1 MDISEFKRLQS
12 TADINRHPWE
22 RARARIA
29 RYLLTRYK
37 VPLDAIA
44 DVGSG
49 DAFVL
54 KYLAGNNPGGV
65 HAAIDHAYTPD
76 IVNALNAE
84 DADKNI
90 QFFDNIQK
98 ALAVNRFS
106 CILLMDV
113 IEHIKN
119 DTTFLKDLVNT
130 GDIQTGTSFLIT
142 VPAFQSLFSKHDVL
156 LSHYRRYNVKQ
167 LTALCNKNNLR
178 IVTSGYFFFSLLP
191 VRLLHL
197 LAERISMRKPE
208 KAIDNW
214 EGSHFVS
221 NIISSILWIDFRICF
236 SLSRINIRLPG
247 LSCFCI
253 CQKSAL

>member
-22 RARARIA
+22 RTRARIT
-29 RYLLTRYK
+29 RYLLTRYNI
-37 VPLDAIA
+37 PLNAIA

-54 KYLAGNNPGGV
+54 KYLAGNHPGGV

-76 IVNALNAE
+76 IVDALNA
-84 DADKNI
+84 ADERKNI
-90 QFFDNIQK
+90 QFFDDIQK
-98 ALAVNRFS
+98 ALAGNRFS

-113 IEHIKN
+113 IEHINN
-119 DTTFLKDLVNT
+119 DTSFLKDLVNT

-167 LTALCNKNNLR
+167 LTDLCNKSNLR
-178 IVTSGYFFFSLLP
+178 IVSSGYFFFSLLP
-191 VRLLHL
+191 VRLLHVF
-197 LAERISMRKPE
+197 AEKFSIRKPK

-214 EGSHFVS
+214 EGSYFVS
-221 NIISSILWIDFRICF
+221 NIISFILWIDFKICF